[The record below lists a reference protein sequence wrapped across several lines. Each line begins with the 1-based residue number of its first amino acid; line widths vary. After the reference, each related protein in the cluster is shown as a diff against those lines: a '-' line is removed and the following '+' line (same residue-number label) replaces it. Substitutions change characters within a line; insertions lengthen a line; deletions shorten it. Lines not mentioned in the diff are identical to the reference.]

1 MKKENYEIIYVK
13 LRNSKNT
20 ETCILECY
28 GYEHAK
34 KTIENQIE
42 VIKDDWHVVIDSPI
56 VEQIVSE
63 LYYESDQLALI
74 RNVFKI
80 HLFYKF
86 YKSNHRTVNWNHI
99 TILCSISNSI
109 LTINYFWRIH
119 NQTIFIT
126 SKI

>member
-1 MKKENYEIIYVK
+1 MKKENHEIICVK
-13 LRNSKNT
+13 LRNAKNT

-63 LYYESDQLALI
+63 LYYESDQYKTGKAMDI
-74 RNVFKI
+74 FK
-80 HLFYKF
+80 
-86 YKSNHRTVNWNHI
+86 
-99 TILCSISNSI
+99 
-109 LTINYFWRIH
+109 NYCE
-119 NQTIFIT
+119 N
-126 SKI
+126 KNKGV